1 MDYKFILLLIVL
13 VSVLLFII
21 KEMDT
26 VKKDMD
32 SKMTQIVT
40 CIDNNSKLI
49 RGKIQND
56 IGICIGKI
64 KSLNCE
70 YIEQVRKMNDYG
82 SQPITNM
89 SNHYTDSDTLDGK
102 AKQPINYLSDAVDD
116 IKKNN
121 DSLYMSEDVPIIS
134 ASKNPKLD
142 SIKQISEKKIS
153 ETSSKSS
160 KSNKSSKSDD
170 VKQFKIMYSDKKKS
184 EKSQKSDLSSDETNS
199 DKKSTSDGVSIE
211 IDNGLVNNKKTTSS
225 SESSNSF
232 EEMKESS
239 SESSEDDNESSSS
252 SAINSSKYGSITLGS
267 KKNGGGI
274 NINKQI
280 GIEKNDDN
288 KSVSTHDMTNL
299 TVNTFESINKYNV
312 DTLKQI
318 AKRLSIPLT
327 IKEHDGVQRRN
338 LKKEEIYEKIKSML
352 EKN

>member
-142 SIKQISEKKIS
+142 SVKKISEKKIS
-153 ETSSKSS
+153 EISSKSS
-160 KSNKSSKSDD
+160 KSKSDD

-184 EKSQKSDLSSDETNS
+184 EKSSCETDS

-211 IDNGLVNNKKTTSS
+211 IDNGLVNNKKTSSSSSESSES

-239 SESSEDDNESSSS
+239 EDEDDNESSSS

-274 NINKQI
+274 NVNKQI

-288 KSVSTHDMTNL
+288 KSVSTHDMANL